1 MTKKTETKRSP
12 WVTITALLCITAL
25 ELFALSQGI
34 NGAMLTIVVGIL
46 AAIVGI
52 TIPTPKFLK

>member
-1 MTKKTETKRSP
+1 MTKEKRSP